1 MARQLLRITFFILSL
16 CSAGVFAAILTFV
29 GKLPF
34 QAYIESYSL
43 QVKYYLLNIRN
54 DVGDVELQE
63 IYLSPNQSIIPS
75 AFHNLIV
82 TTLEAHQNLTDYHAA
97 NTFGMPGGYSEQISA
112 DLSLIVDGAGNFS
125 VLDLESNEIVPISS
139 NLNSIVDD
147 QNYSGLIIPELFG
160 RFGLRDLYYSASRE
174 KLFVSLFVDVSGD
187 GCYGIG
193 VYQADLSSSVGTLPV
208 SIEFEPFF
216 ESDVCNRDF
225 NGHASGGRIE
235 ELDDRLILTV
245 GSYDLNLYG
254 DISIPQSP
262 SNVAGKVIAISENS
276 DYEVLSMGHRNQ
288 QGLEVVSGNI
298 FITEHGPMG
307 GDEINIIIGNG
318 EHYGWPYVAFGFD
331 YDYVQRFR
339 LNNVPPFILPSYYF
353 TPSIGISQLVF
364 YDASL
369 FPRWTNKFIVSSLKD
384 QSLYLMD
391 FNPETRSFIS
401 SERIEIG
408 SRIRDLN
415 VLDDGRL
422 LLITDDQKVVLV
434 DRSSA
439 DIVNNDANYIN
450 F

>member
-1 MARQLLRITFFILSL
+1 MVRRFIYFLLFSFSL
-16 CSAGVFAAILTFV
+16 CVAGLFASMLVFV

-34 QAYIESYSL
+34 GDYIESYSL
-43 QVKYYLLNIRN
+43 QIKYYLLNFRN
-54 DVGDVELQE
+54 DVDDLGLPD
-63 IYLSPNQSIIPS
+63 IYLASNQRIIPS

-82 TTLEAHQNLTDYHAA
+82 TTLEAPDNLTDYSAPG
-97 NTFGMPGGYSEQISA
+97 TFGMPGGYSEQISP
-112 DLSLIVDGAGNFS
+112 LISLIVDGAGSFS
-125 VLDLESNEIVPISS
+125 ALNLDSNEIVAISS

-193 VYQADLSSSVGTLPV
+193 VYQAELSSSVGELPV

-254 DISIPQSP
+254 DISIPQS
-262 SNVAGKVIAISENS
+262 SGNVAGKVVAISENS

-339 LNNVPPFILPSYYF
+339 LNNVPPFVLPSYYF

-369 FPRWTNKFIVSSLKD
+369 LPRWTNKFIVSSLKD

-401 SERIEIG
+401 SERIHIG

-415 VLDDGRL
+415 VLSDGRL
-422 LLITDDQKVVLV
+422 LLITDDQKVMLV
-434 DRSSA
+434 DRSSSDIA
-439 DIVNNDANYIN
+439 DNGSNYID